1 MPNSKV
7 QAPGPKVPSGGRMNP
22 VNAGS
27 QKMPKVKLPA
37 KGSSPKETSTRKA
50 GPK

>member
-22 VNAGS
+22 TDAGS
-27 QKMPKVKLPA
+27 QKMAKVKLPA
-37 KGSSPKETSTRKA
+37 KGSSSKESSTRKP

>member
-1 MPNSKV
+1 
-7 QAPGPKVPSGGRMNP
+7 MNP
-22 VNAGS
+22 LMKQGT
-27 QKMPKVKLPA
+27 MPKVKLPA